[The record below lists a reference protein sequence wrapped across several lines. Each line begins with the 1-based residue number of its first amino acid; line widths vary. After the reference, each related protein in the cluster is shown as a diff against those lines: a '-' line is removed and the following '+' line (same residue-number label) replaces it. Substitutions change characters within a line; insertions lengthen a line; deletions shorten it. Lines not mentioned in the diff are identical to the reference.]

1 VIENNS
7 AIYRGVRANQRRET
21 ILTVWKYCI
30 LKSLYLSLKF
40 NTATYYMIE
49 ITETRIPEVLLL
61 KPKVFRDDRG
71 FFLETYREEHLQAKG
86 IEVHFVQD
94 NLSKSQ
100 KGTVRGLHYQIA
112 QPQDKLIMVMQG
124 VILDVAVD
132 LRENSSTFGQYT
144 AMELSGRNKHQLFI
158 PKGFAHG
165 FSVLSD
171 EALVYYKCSDYYN
184 PDGERGL
191 YWNDPD
197 LDIDW
202 RVDDPVISNKD
213 QHQPRLKEISTKDLF

>member
-1 VIENNS
+1 
-7 AIYRGVRANQRRET
+7 
-21 ILTVWKYCI
+21 
-30 LKSLYLSLKF
+30 
-40 NTATYYMIE
+40 ME
-49 ITETRIPEVLLL
+49 ITETNIPDVLLL

-71 FFLETYREEHLQAKG
+71 FFLETFRQEYLQSQG
-86 IEVHFVQD
+86 IDVCFVQD

-100 KGTVRGLHYQIA
+100 KGTVRGLHYQIK

-124 VILDVAVD
+124 AILDVAVD
-132 LRENSSTFGQYT
+132 LRRNSSTFGQFT
-144 AMELSGRNKHQLFI
+144 AMELSARNKRQLFI

-191 YWNDPD
+191 LWNDPA
-197 LDIDW
+197 LAIDW
-202 RVDDPVISNKD
+202 KVTEPVISDKD
-213 QHQPRLKEISTKDLF
+213 QHQPKLHEIPKKDLF